1 MIELQGVTKRFGDLV
16 AVHEVSFTA
25 RQGMVFGLLGPNG
38 AGKSTTI
45 RMIMN
50 ILAPD
55 SGAILFGGKPL
66 TEVDKERIGYLPEER
81 GLYKKV
87 TVNDM
92 LIYLGELKGRSRN
105 QLQPRIDS
113 WLERFDLVEWKNK
126 KIEELSKGMSQKV
139 QFIGSVA
146 HDPELLF
153 FDEPFSGL
161 DPVSS
166 DMLRD
171 QIIELGNSG
180 KTILFSTHILD
191 HAERICNDIL
201 IINKGKEVTRGSM
214 EGVKDSHGTRSVIIE
229 FDGEFAAL
237 DSLPM
242 VKQAIRYPR
251 YVEAELADGAD
262 SDELLAALVGRV
274 SIRRFELVSPS
285 LHKIFVDLVG
295 KPVEE
300 VA

>member
-1 MIELQGVTKRFGDLV
+1 MIELQHVTKSFGDLV
-16 AVHEVSFTA
+16 AVNDVSFTA
-25 RQGMVFGLLGPNG
+25 RKGGVFGLLGPNG

-50 ILAPD
+50 ILLPD
-55 SGAILFGGKPL
+55 RGSILFDGRPL
-66 TEVDKERIGYLPEER
+66 AEADKERIGYLPEER

-92 LIYLGELKGRSRN
+92 LTYLGELKGRNRSEIE
-105 QLQPRIDS
+105 PRIDE
-113 WLERFDLVEWKNK
+113 WLERFELGEWKHK
-126 KIEELSKGMSQKV
+126 KIDELSKGMSQKV
-139 QFIGSVA
+139 QFIGSIV

-166 DMLRD
+166 DLLRD
-171 QIIELGNSG
+171 TILELGKSG

-191 HAERICNDIL
+191 HAERICNDIF
-201 IINKGKEVTRGSM
+201 IINKGREVISGSM
-214 EGVKDSHGTRSVIIE
+214 EDVKDRHGTRSVIVE
-229 FDGEFAAL
+229 FDGD
-237 DSLPM
+237 DSVMDKLPM
-242 VKQAIRYPR
+242 VKSIIRYPR
-251 YVEAELADGAD
+251 WIEAELVEGAD
-262 SDELLAALVGRV
+262 PDELLTALVGTV
-274 SIRRFELVSPS
+274 SVRHFEVVAPS

-295 KPVEE
+295 RPAEE

>member
-1 MIELQGVTKRFGDLV
+1 MIELQHVTKRFGDLV
-16 AVHEVSFTA
+16 AVNEVSFTA
-25 RQGMVFGLLGPNG
+25 RKGGVFGLLGPNG

-50 ILAPD
+50 IIAPD
-55 SGAILFGGKPL
+55 QGTILFDGKPIA
-66 TEVDKERIGYLPEER
+66 ESDKERIGYLPEER

-92 LIYLGELKGRSRN
+92 LTYLGELKGRTRTEI
-105 QLQPRIDS
+105 QPRIDY
-113 WLERFDLVEWKNK
+113 WLDRFELTGWKHK
-126 KIEELSKGMSQKV
+126 KIDELSKGMSQKV
-139 QFIGSVA
+139 QFIGSIV
-146 HDPELLF
+146 HDPHLLF

-161 DPVSS
+161 DPVSA
-166 DMLRD
+166 DLLRD
-171 QIIELGNSG
+171 TILELGRSG

-191 HAERICNDIL
+191 HAERICNDIF
-201 IINKGKEVTRGSM
+201 IINKGREVISGTM
-214 EGVKDSHGTRSVIIE
+214 EEIKDRHGTRTVIVE
-229 FDGEFAAL
+229 FDGDDAVV
-237 DSLPM
+237 DGLPM
-242 VKQAIRYPR
+242 VKSTIRYPR
-251 YVEAELADGAD
+251 WIEAELADGAD
-262 SDELLAALVGRV
+262 ADEMLAALVGKV